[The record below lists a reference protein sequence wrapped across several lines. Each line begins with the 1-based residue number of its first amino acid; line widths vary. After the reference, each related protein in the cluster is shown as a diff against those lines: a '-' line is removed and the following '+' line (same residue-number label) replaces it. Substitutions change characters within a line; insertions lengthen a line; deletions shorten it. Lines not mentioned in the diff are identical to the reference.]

1 MSTRGTDERPPED
14 DRRRAIRIEFS
25 PRTLIVLIVTIF
37 GLWLLIR
44 AMPVVLVLVAALSIV
59 GTVSPSVRWLEARG
73 LPRNLGIAIVFAG
86 LMVAAVLFITLTIP
100 AVIEQTT
107 NLLDEAPLLRAR
119 LADWLEDLQLSIPLA
134 DRVRAL
140 RVSDVARLGVSNA
153 LELASDAV
161 AVLAYILSSVFLALY
176 IMLDRDRVRGGLF
189 LLVPM
194 SHHVRLSRIMLGL
207 ETIVGGYIRGQ
218 VIVSCCMALFVFLLL
233 TACGVPN
240 AVALALFAG
249 IADVLPYIGSILS
262 MIAVVAGAATQG
274 IEVMM
279 LVLVLTLAYEQFEGH
294 VLVPQVYGRALRL
307 PPSVIFFSILA
318 GAVLS
323 GILGAL
329 LSLPLAATLL
339 MLVQELRV
347 ELPGKQE
354 MLSDVKAKILDK
366 RSEAEYERRAEGK
379 PAEQAA
385 AIAVEIAAEQ
395 QSKQSGAAAKPP
407 PPPPPPADA
416 DPKS

>member
-1 MSTRGTDERPPED
+1 MATRGTEERPPED

-25 PRTLIVLIVTIF
+25 PRTLILLVLIIS

-73 LPRNLGIAIVFAG
+73 MRRDVGIAVVFTG
-86 LMVAAVLFITLTIP
+86 LMLATVLFITLTVP

-107 NLLDEAPLLRAR
+107 NLIETVPVLRAR
-119 LADWLEDLQLSIPLA
+119 LADWVEGLELSVPVA
-134 DRVRAL
+134 DRLRRL
-140 RVSDVARLGVSNA
+140 RVSDVARMSLSNA
-153 LELASDAV
+153 LEIASDAV
-161 AVLAYILSSVFLALY
+161 AVLAYLLSSVFLALY
-176 IMLDRDRVRGGLF
+176 IMLDRDRLRGGLF

-218 VIVSCCMALFVFLLL
+218 VIISCCITLFVFVLL

-240 AVALALFAG
+240 ALALALFAG
-249 IADVLPYIGSILS
+249 VADVLPYIGSLMA
-262 MIAVVAGAATQG
+262 MIAVVAASLTQG
-274 IEVMM
+274 LTVMM
-279 LVLVLTLAYEQFEGH
+279 IVLTLMLAYEQLEGH
-294 VLVPQVYGRALRL
+294 VLVPLVYGRVLRL
-307 PPSVIFFSILA
+307 PSSVIFFSILA
-318 GAVLS
+318 GAILS
-323 GILGAL
+323 GFLGAL
-329 LSLPLAATLL
+329 LSLPVAATLL

-354 MLSDVKAKILDK
+354 LLSDVKTKIRDE

-395 QSKQSGAAAKPP
+395 QSKESAAAAKPA
-407 PPPPPPADA
+407 PPADA
-416 DPKS
+416 DKKE